1 MLPPVQDRRH
11 ENPDC
16 ESQESSGKLPSK
28 KDSKE
33 HPTSSWDMEELG
45 TSIADE
51 LLPVPRLT
59 IGNKPREVTTDTT
72 PKKGDTAN
80 QAGTKKATK
89 TRRKHP
95 SCT

>member
-1 MLPPVQDRRH
+1 MAKLAAKSMIPSTQDRGH

-16 ESQESSGKLPSK
+16 ELQESSGKLPSK

-51 LLPVPRLT
+51 PLP
-59 IGNKPREVTTDTT
+59 
-72 PKKGDTAN
+72 
-80 QAGTKKATK
+80 
-89 TRRKHP
+89 
-95 SCT
+95 